1 MRTKRGGVCVISD
14 TQSGQRRA
22 RRLGFHP
29 RLKTVR
35 RHRRHD
41 HLLVVVWP
49 SLAATAEGSRQ
60 RDDSQQQGFRGSFDE
75 RVARLQ
81 GSASGGAQRAATDY
95 THTALCQTSTLRDGC
110 RIHRGKSQNHQ
121 DSQRCICVLVLCGI
135 GSTERLLGLQHRQS
149 PHIFCQDKRPRA
161 VPP

>member
-110 RIHRGKSQNHQ
+110 RLVCAERCACFVSQHTTRRWRGANQHTTRRWRGANHW
-121 DSQRCICVLVLCGI
+121 
-135 GSTERLLGLQHRQS
+135 TYEERSLNM
-149 PHIFCQDKRPRA
+149 
-161 VPP
+161 